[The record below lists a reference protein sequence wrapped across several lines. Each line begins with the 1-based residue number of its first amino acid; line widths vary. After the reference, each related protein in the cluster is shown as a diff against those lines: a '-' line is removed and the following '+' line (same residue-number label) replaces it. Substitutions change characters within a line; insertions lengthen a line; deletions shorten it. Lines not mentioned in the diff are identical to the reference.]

1 MKSSTL
7 VFGLAASLVVALS
20 FPILIYTLPSRMINS
35 DFFADIASFFII
47 LGFVSFEILTICC
60 FLQYKKNNK
69 HGTIA
74 RVLVAVHLFF
84 VVIPFSPIKQLRFF
98 DFYTLIPLLFIMV
111 TILGVSILVK
121 SKKLLIIF
129 IIFFFLII
137 FFIPKESGYGGSACG
152 SSIMNCE
159 CFGFRND
166 QWWAGG
172 FNDECYGI
180 PYSCFY
186 STFCH

>member
-7 VFGLAASLVVALS
+7 VFGLVASLVVTLS
-20 FPILIYTLPSRMINS
+20 FPILIYTLPSSMINS
-35 DFFADIASFFII
+35 DFFAYAAMFFLIF
-47 LGFVSFEILTICC
+47 GFLSFEILTIYC

-69 HGTIA
+69 HGTVA
-74 RVLVAVHLFF
+74 RVLVVAHLFF

-98 DFYTLIPLLFIMV
+98 DLYTLIPLLFVAV
-111 TILGVSILVK
+111 TILGISVLVK
-121 SKKLLIIF
+121 NKKLLIF
-129 IIFFFLII
+129 LIILLLTII
-137 FFIPKESGYGGSACG
+137 FFIPKTSGYGGSACG

-159 CFGFRND
+159 CFGFKND

-180 PYSCFY
+180 PHSCFY
-186 STFCH
+186 DTFCH